1 MIDKIIADGGNGLDV
16 LIYCLK
22 HEPFIQ
28 GIILFALI
36 ISLFSCT
43 MIKKMRKRTGV
54 TETII
59 YKL

>member
-36 ISLFSCT
+36 IALFSWYYD
-43 MIKKMRKRTGV
+43 KKDDKADWSNRND
-54 TETII
+54 
-59 YKL
+59 YL